1 MPARILKALLDRE
14 PPDSGAT
21 AMNLPL
27 WVTLAA
33 LAVGG
38 VATADQS
45 SSRVNETA
53 RQLAEFRARVDQ
65 YVEVRKKA
73 ARQSPPLEETADPAK
88 IKAAQQ
94 ALAERIRALRADA
107 RPGDIFTPG
116 VRPVFRRLLAPQLK
130 GETGRDTKAVIK
142 EDSPPSVPLR
152 VNAKYP
158 EKAALPTV
166 PPNILTTLPPLP
178 KEVEYRLVN
187 KDLLLLDPDAELIVD
202 YIPNAIR

>member
-1 MPARILKALLDRE
+1 
-14 PPDSGAT
+14 
-21 AMNLPL
+21 
-27 WVTLAA
+27 
-33 LAVGG
+33 
-38 VATADQS
+38 
-45 SSRVNETA
+45 
-53 RQLAEFRARVDQ
+53 
-65 YVEVRKKA
+65 
-73 ARQSPPLEETADPAK
+73 
-88 IKAAQQ
+88 
-94 ALAERIRALRADA
+94 
-107 RPGDIFTPG
+107 
-116 VRPVFRRLLAPQLK
+116 LLAPQLK